1 VLVASDSAGPLT
13 IAVPI
18 YNTLSGSFS
27 VPTTGIYELEIY
39 NYRTDIQKDLQNYI
53 DDITIVPTTT
63 DFQCDLTQAEVD
75 VFNTF
80 TFTLN
85 AGSSWAGWK
94 YWVFVSAS
102 GGWPGLTNNGIW
114 VPLVFDSLLQM
125 SIDYAN
131 VGPFKNTRGNLD
143 SFGQSWCQLVP
154 ANLLGA
160 SWIGR
165 SAHVAYV
172 LYQGPSISP
181 ISYASQPVQ
190 IYFIP

>member
-1 VLVASDSAGPLT
+1 MMANPKYSSMSAT
-13 IAVPI
+13 
-18 YNTLSGSFS
+18 FS
-27 VPTTGIYELEIY
+27 VPTTGVYNLKID
-39 NYRTDIQKDLQNYI
+39 NYRNYIQKNLQNYI

-63 DFQCDLTQAEVD
+63 DLTCDLVQASVYD
-75 VFNTF
+75 YNTF

-85 AGSSWAGWK
+85 AGSTWAGWK
-94 YWVFVSAS
+94 YWVFVSAT

-114 VPLVFDSLLQM
+114 VPLVFDGLLTM

-131 VGPFKNTRGNLD
+131 VGAFVNTRGTLD

-154 ANLLGA
+154 ANQLGA
-160 SWIGR
+160 GWIGR

-172 LYQGPSISP
+172 LYAGPKISP
-181 ISYASQPVQ
+181 ISYASQPVE

>member
-1 VLVASDSAGPLT
+1 MIATDSCGSIILGQT
-13 IAVPI
+13 ILSQ
-18 YNTLSGSFS
+18 LSGTYAAPS
-27 VPTTGIYELEIY
+27 TGIYTLEFY
-39 NYRTDIQKDLQNYI
+39 NYNTSLQSLLENYI
-53 DDITIVPTTT
+53 DDITLVPTAT
-63 DFQCDLTQAEVD
+63 DFTCDLTQAEVD
-75 VFNTF
+75 VYNTF

-94 YWVFVSAS
+94 YWVFVSAK

-131 VGPFKNTRGNLD
+131 VGPFKNTRGTLD
-143 SFGQSWCQLVP
+143 GFGQSWCQLVP

-160 SWIGR
+160 PWIGK

-172 LYQGPSISP
+172 VYQGPSISP